1 MSSNFRRF
9 NARIGVA
16 FVFQNTVA
24 DLFSWQKPTQ
34 TASFLAIYTFTC
46 IEPSMLAIMP
56 LAVMLYF
63 IMFPSFIARH
73 PPPPSQ
79 PPADIYPLTGPPL
92 APPARI
98 KPAPELSKDFFRN
111 MRDIQNSMDDFSRL
125 HDLIIA
131 TAAPLTNFSD
141 ERLSSALFIVLFS
154 ACMLLFLTTHL
165 FPWRALFLLAGYAV
179 VLPGHPAV
187 QTLLDAALPRAAAV
201 VRDDLLPDGAAAALE
216 PSRLRRLAE
225 ADVVLDPERER
236 REVETFELQYRRA
249 RASSESA
256 PSSGSEDEPPPRRRK
271 ARNGAAAENGG
282 WRHAVFA
289 PVPHTPLSPARIAGQ
304 RPRGAR
310 AFEDVVPPRGWAWA
324 DKKWVLDL
332 LADRWVA
339 DRCITGVDVEVEG
352 GRWVVDGEA
361 ARDDGREWRRRRWVR
376 VVERVAVGGN
386 DD

>member
-16 FVFQNTVA
+16 FVFQNTIV
-24 DLFSWQKPTQ
+24 DLLSWQKPTQ

-56 LAVMLYF
+56 LAMTLYF
-63 IMFPSFIARH
+63 VMFPSFIARH

-79 PPADIYPLTGPPL
+79 PPADFYPLTGPPL
-92 APPARI
+92 APPAKI

-141 ERLSSALFIVLFS
+141 ERVSSALFIALFS
-154 ACMLLFLTTHL
+154 SCLLLFLTTHL

-179 VLPGHPAV
+179 VLSGHPAV
-187 QTLLDAALPRAAAV
+187 QALLDAALPRAAAV

-249 RASSESA
+249 RG
-256 PSSGSEDEPPPRRRK
+256 SSGSESSGSEGEARRRR
-271 ARNGAAAENGG
+271 ARSAAAEDAG

-289 PVPHTPLSPARIAGQ
+289 PAPHTPLSPARIAGR

-310 AFEDVVPPRGWAWA
+310 AFEDVSPPRGWAWA

-339 DRCITGVDVEVEG
+339 DRCITGVEVEVEG
-352 GRWVVDGEA
+352 GRWVLDGEA
-361 ARDDGREWRRRRWVR
+361 ARDEGREWRRRRWVR
-376 VVERVAVGGN
+376 VVERVAVAAS

>member
-16 FVFQNTVA
+16 FVFQSTVD
-24 DLFSWQKPTQ
+24 DLLSWQKPTQ

-46 IEPSMLAIMP
+46 IEPTMLAIMP
-56 LAVMLYF
+56 LAMTLYF
-63 IMFPSFIARH
+63 VMFPSFIAR
-73 PPPPSQ
+73 Q
-79 PPADIYPLTGPPL
+79 PPADLYPLTGPPL
-92 APPARI
+92 APPAKI

-141 ERLSSALFIVLFS
+141 ERLSSALFIALFT

-165 FPWRALFLLAGYAV
+165 FPWRALFVLAGYAV

-225 ADVVLDPERER
+225 ADVVLGPERER
-236 REVETFELQYRRA
+236 REVEIFELQCRRA
-249 RASSESA
+249 RDTSDSASS
-256 PSSGSEDEPPPRRRK
+256 GRDEETPPRGKRK
-271 ARNGAAAENGG
+271 GAAENAG
-282 WRHAVFA
+282 WRHAMFA
-289 PVPHTPLSPARIAGQ
+289 PAPHTPLSPARIAGQ

-310 AFEDVVPPRGWAWA
+310 AFEDVGAPRGWAWA
-324 DKKWVLDL
+324 DKKWALDL
-332 LADRWVA
+332 LAERWVA
-339 DRCITGVDVEVEG
+339 ERCITGVDVEVEG

-376 VVERVAVGGN
+376 VVERVAVS
-386 DD
+386 DDS